1 VKLVLLRFK
10 GFLFLY
16 LRYKQQA
23 LIPLRKYGSMKKIE
37 LEIVALSHSI
47 TQTHSYAV
55 VLGEINGLR
64 RLPIVIG
71 GFEAQA
77 IAVALERMS
86 PSRPLTHD
94 LLKNFMMAFN
104 VDLHEVVIND
114 LQEGI
119 FYSKLVCSSANDTVE
134 IDSRTSDALALAVR
148 FGCPIYTYDN
158 ILDQA
163 GILMEDDGKT
173 KTATP
178 VTSETG
184 GSDNLNSLSLEEL
197 EGLLTEVLDHEDYI
211 RAIAIRDEIKS
222 RKK

>member
-1 VKLVLLRFK
+1 
-10 GFLFLY
+10 
-16 LRYKQQA
+16 
-23 LIPLRKYGSMKKIE
+23 MKKIE

-77 IAVALERMS
+77 IAVALEKMQ

-94 LLKNFMMAFN
+94 LVKNFMNAFAI
-104 VDLHEVVIND
+104 DLHEIIICD

-119 FYSKLVCSSANDTVE
+119 FYSKLVCSSEHDTIE

-148 FGCPIYTYDN
+148 FGCPIYTYEN
-158 ILDQA
+158 ILESA
-163 GILMEDDGKT
+163 GILMEDTGTGGK
-173 KTATP
+173 KKKAKQE
-178 VTSETG
+178 VMVEETG
-184 GSDNLNSLSLEEL
+184 TTGNEDLKTMTLEEL
-197 EGLLTEVLDHEDYI
+197 DNLLNEVLENEDYI
-211 RAIAIRDEIKS
+211 RAIAIRDEINN
-222 RKK
+222 RKKNR

>member
-1 VKLVLLRFK
+1 
-10 GFLFLY
+10 
-16 LRYKQQA
+16 
-23 LIPLRKYGSMKKIE
+23 MKKIE

-77 IAVALERMS
+77 IAVALERMN

-94 LLKNFMMAFN
+94 LMKNFMMAFN
-104 VDLHEVVIND
+104 VELHEVIIND

-119 FYSKLVCSSANDTVE
+119 FFSKLVCSSSNDTIE

-148 FGCPIYTYDN
+148 FGCPIYTYEN
-158 ILDQA
+158 IMEKAGVSVEDEGKKVKA
-163 GILMEDDGKT
+163 GIPGSITTESAGAEDLKSKSLD
-173 KTATP
+173 
-178 VTSETG
+178 E
-184 GSDNLNSLSLEEL
+184 LNTLLEQVL
-197 EGLLTEVLDHEDYI
+197 ENEDYI
-211 RAIAIRDEIKS
+211 QAIAIRDEIKS
-222 RKK
+222 REAK

>member
-1 VKLVLLRFK
+1 
-10 GFLFLY
+10 
-16 LRYKQQA
+16 
-23 LIPLRKYGSMKKIE
+23 MKKIE

-148 FGCPIYTYDN
+148 FGCPIYTYDT

-184 GSDNLNSLSLEEL
+184 GSDNLKSLSFEEL

-222 RKK
+222 RKSK

>member
-1 VKLVLLRFK
+1 
-10 GFLFLY
+10 
-16 LRYKQQA
+16 
-23 LIPLRKYGSMKKIE
+23 MKKIE

-94 LLKNFMMAFN
+94 LMKNFMMAFN
-104 VDLHEVVIND
+104 VELHEVVIND

-119 FYSKLVCSSANDTVE
+119 FYSQLVCSSANDTVE

-173 KTATP
+173 KTAATT
-178 VTSETG
+178 VTTETG
-184 GSDNLNSLSLEEL
+184 GSDNLKSLSQEEL
-197 EGLLTEVLDHEDYI
+197 EGLLTEVLDQEDYI